1 MLAGFT
7 IEQVRAFYAK
17 NFGAKRAHLYVV
29 GVFDAAPVEQAV
41 RAAFGDWAAGPAPA
55 TDLPAM
61 HKTRSLALIDR
72 PGAVQSTILMGLPVA
87 DPTSKDFT
95 ALEVTDAL
103 LGGTFGSRITT
114 NIREQKGYTY
124 SPFSQISTR
133 YHTAYWAEEAD
144 VTTNVTGA
152 SLKEIF
158 GEIDRLRKEAPPPI
172 ELAGVKNNMVGLF
185 TLRNGSREGI
195 IGQLDFVN
203 RQGLPESYL
212 TEYVK
217 RVMAVSPD
225 EVRKS
230 AQTYLAPE
238 RMTIVVVGDRKTVEE
253 QVAPY
258 AAATP

>member
-1 MLAGFT
+1 
-7 IEQVRAFYAK
+7 
-17 NFGAKRAHLYVV
+17 
-29 GVFDAAPVEQAV
+29 
-41 RAAFGDWAAGPAPA
+41 
-55 TDLPAM
+55 
-61 HKTRSLALIDR
+61 
-72 PGAVQSTILMGLPVA
+72 
-87 DPTSKDFT
+87 
-95 ALEVTDAL
+95 
-103 LGGTFGSRITT
+103 
-114 NIREQKGYTY
+114 
-124 SPFSQISTR
+124 
-133 YHTAYWAEEAD
+133 
-144 VTTNVTGA
+144 VTGA